1 MNSSPPARWEF
12 IARPLVA
19 MSIII
24 VLAGFLGDWLVR
36 KGRDERLVGR
46 LSSFGLAIWLPIV
59 QAGIVATR

>member
-1 MNSSPPARWEF
+1 
-12 IARPLVA
+12 